1 MLDRMLC
8 LLGLNAFQG
17 SFESSRIFLDFIG
30 TVREQFSIELVPAL
44 WI

>member
-8 LLGLNAFQG
+8 LLGLDTFQG
-17 SFESSRIFLDFIG
+17 SFESSRIFLDFLDTI
-30 TVREQFSIELVPAL
+30 REQLSVDLVPAL